1 MPAWVGPLVKLAVDL
16 WSIADEIIGTIK
28 QIPDVDPRD
37 VDKAV
42 AVNRAKRAAQI
53 AADRAKEWPDG

>member
-28 QIPDVDPRD
+28 RIPGVDSRE
-37 VDKAV
+37 VDKVV
-42 AVNRAKRAAQI
+42 AANRAKRAAQI
-53 AADRAKEWPDG
+53 ATDRAKEWPDG